1 MGGISFTD
9 WLSESVDRVQR
20 KGTRGLLQSIYYA
33 YVGALLSVA
42 TRYPLGT
49 NVYERDWDLLVVL
62 DACRVDAMREVA
74 DEYDFLPEVDSIR
87 SVGSTS
93 IEWMALTFR
102 EQYAAEIARTAYV
115 NGNAQFDKV
124 FRERRTPPHIAA
136 APVGPGFDAY
146 DVVTPDEF
154 GHVDNVYEYG
164 YDDEHGVVLPRTMT
178 DRAVAVGRERDPDR
192 CVVHYMQPHAP
203 YIGVEGKPAHIFD
216 DLRTGSLSHEEAWE
230 MYVETLRAALDD
242 VEILL
247 ENYDADRVAITAD
260 HGEGFGEWTFYSHNI
275 GCPHP
280 AVRRVPWVETTASDE
295 GTFEPSV
302 EAVEGVS
309 SSVEDQLARLGY
321 R

>member
-102 EQYAAEIARTAYV
+102 EQHAAEIARTAYV

-146 DVVTPDEF
+146 DVVTPDGF

-230 MYVETLRAALDD
+230 MYVETLRAVLDD

-309 SSVEDQLARLGY
+309 SSLEDQLARLGY

>member
-1 MGGISFTD
+1 MGGISFGD
-9 WLSESVDRVQR
+9 WLSESVDRIR
-20 KGTRGLLQSIYYA
+20 RDGTRGLLQSAYYA
-33 YVGALLSVA
+33 YVGGLLSVA

-62 DACRVDAMREVA
+62 DACRVDALREVA
-74 DEYDFLPEVDSIR
+74 DEYDFLGEVESIR
-87 SVGSTS
+87 SAGSTS

-102 EQYAAEIARTAYV
+102 ERYAAEIARTAYV

-136 APVGPGFDAY
+136 APFGPSMDAYGVVGPED
-146 DVVTPDEF
+146 F
-154 GHVDNVYEYG
+154 GHVDDVYEYG
-164 YDDEHGVVLPRTMT
+164 FDDDHGVVLPRTMT
-178 DRAVAVGRERDPDR
+178 DRAVAVGRERSPER
-192 CVVHYMQPHAP
+192 CIVHYMQPHAP
-203 YIGVEGKPAHIFD
+203 YIGAEGQPDHIFD
-216 DLRTGSLSHEEAWE
+216 DLRNGSLSHEEAWE
-230 MYVETLRAALDD
+230 AYVETLRAVLDD

-260 HGEGFGEWTFYSHNI
+260 HGEGFGEWTFYSHNV

-280 AVRRVPWVETTASDE
+280 AVRRVPWVETTAEDE

-302 EAVEGVS
+302 EATTGVS
-309 SSVEDQLARLGY
+309 ADVEDQLAQLGY